1 MNFYNKKDIQNI
13 KSYRFDFI
21 EISEDNHVFTI
32 TLNRP
37 EKKNAL
43 HPQMTNEIAFAM
55 HYAHFNNSVW
65 IVVFKANGDTFCA
78 GADLNAMMGN
88 VDPHNST
95 IPVPEKE
102 ILMGDLFN
110 AISKPT
116 ISVVEKNVYAGGFL
130 ILAGCLYVIADKNL
144 RFSLPEVKRGLF
156 PMQVM
161 ASLIQVMQPR
171 KVLDWCVR
179 GYSISSMQAK
189 EYGLVTHLS
198 NQDNIDIE
206 LSNLIKEI
214 LDNSPTAIRLGI
226 EAYNYITN
234 KPDQHQYLL
243 EMLNK
248 AIKSNDAKEGINAFK
263 EKRKPNWKGR

>member
-1 MNFYNKKDIQNI
+1 MNFYNKKDVQNI

-21 EISEDNHVFTI
+21 EISEEDRVFTI

-37 EKKNAL
+37 KKKNAL
-43 HPQMTNEIAFAM
+43 HPQMINEIAFAM

-78 GADLNAMMGN
+78 GADLKAMMGN
-88 VDPHNST
+88 VEPHNST
-95 IPVPEKE
+95 IPLPEKE
-102 ILMGDLFN
+102 ILMGDLFH

-198 NQDNIDIE
+198 TQDNIDIE

-248 AIKSNDAKEGINAFK
+248 AIKSNDAKEGISAFK